1 MLVAKLLQSLLL
13 LLHGSG
19 KEAGMM
25 SSRLLVFRFPAPSE
39 QVEDDVNPKGNC
51 PTALGLNGI
60 VSSRDFSSVVGTG
73 VETEWFDASRL
84 VLAIAVA
91 VGEVWLSPCAS
102 AMIVFWFIVE
112 VWDSLLRIRGETL

>member
-25 SSRLLVFRFPAPSE
+25 SSRLLVFRVPAPSE
-39 QVEDDVNPKGNC
+39 QFEDDVNPTGNC
-51 PTALGLNGI
+51 STALGLNGI
-60 VSSRDFSSVVGTG
+60 VSKRDFSSVVGTG
-73 VETEWFDASRL
+73 VETEWFEVSRL

-91 VGEVWLSPCAS
+91 VGEVWLSPCSS
-102 AMIVFWFIVE
+102 AIIVMWFIVD
-112 VWDSLLRIRGETL
+112 VRDSFLSICGETL